1 MRVLVCGG
9 GMVGGELAKQLM
21 IQKHDVIV
29 VDESKDVC
37 DSLYAEIG
45 VIAIT
50 GNSALLE
57 TLKVA
62 EIDKA
67 DLVIAATNKDADN
80 LSCAILAK
88 SMGVSQIIT
97 RVNNPAY
104 ASAYE
109 LVGVT
114 ALVWG
119 TNLVVNQMLME
130 IEHPRAKN
138 ITTIG
143 EGRANIF
150 SVTVPE
156 NSALAKRKIKDIA
169 QDKSFPD
176 ECVFISTYKPSIDDY
191 SIPKGDTVICV
202 GDELIMISS
211 TRAMEKAIDAILAL
225 KPNSKAIKS

>member
-1 MRVLVCGG
+1 MRVLICGG

-21 IQKHDVIV
+21 LQKHEVIV
-29 VDESKDVC
+29 VDDDKDVC

-45 VIAIT
+45 VIAIV

-57 TLKVA
+57 TLKEA

-67 DLVIAATNKDADN
+67 DLVVAATNKDADN
-80 LSCAILAK
+80 LSCAILSK
-88 SMGVSQIIT
+88 SMGVDQILV

-104 ASAYE
+104 AGAYK
-109 LVGVT
+109 LIGVS

-143 EGRANIF
+143 EGRAHIF
-150 SVTVPE
+150 SVTVPP
-156 NSALAKRKIKDIA
+156 NSTLAKRKIKDIA
-169 QDKSFPD
+169 L
-176 ECVFISTYKPSIDDY
+176 
-191 SIPKGDTVICV
+191 DTVFFIAV
-202 GDELIMISS
+202 HFFNY
-211 TRAMEKAIDAILAL
+211 RL
-225 KPNSKAIKS
+225 KPIFCEFNI